1 MTTRVI
7 DTAQCLKYSLNQ
19 LKWLKTGVIA
29 GSGFTSAGQ
38 LGLDRSV
45 DAVIARRYSLSS
57 TDYAMDRGPD
67 LKTTGY
73 FEHMRKRPDR
83 AMILDEWITH
93 VIQFPEKTEVQS
105 DGRIRRWAWVPE
117 ESKFLRVILLEDE
130 ETVHNAFFDR
140 SFKESRQ

>member
-1 MTTRVI
+1 M
-7 DTAQCLKYSLNQ
+7 
-19 LKWLKTGVIA
+19 
-29 GSGFTSAGQ
+29 
-38 LGLDRSV
+38 
-45 DAVIARRYSLSS
+45 LSIG
-57 TDYAMDRGPD
+57 GPD

-83 AMILDEWITH
+83 SIIRDEWITR

-117 ESKFLRVILLEDE
+117 ESKFLRVILLEDG